1 MELVVKIDLQEV
13 WVDEN
18 LDETLKNEIKH
29 AVVRKMREEFTNKIE
44 KDIESEVKNVIEEL
58 CKESVDSVVK
68 NIIETQTIREDV
80 FSTKRIKLEEWID
93 KKILP
98 SSNYITR
105 QIEDIAKKKIESLKV
120 RYDEAFAKGVVENMD
135 KMGLLKDNALS
146 KLLNK

>member
-13 WVDEN
+13 WVEEN

-44 KDIESEVKNVIEEL
+44 KDIECHVKKEIDKL
-58 CKESVDSVVK
+58 CQESVDSVVK
-68 NIIETQTIREDV
+68 NILETQTIREDV
-80 FSTKRIKLEEWID
+80 FSNKRIKLEEWID